1 MQDILESCD
10 ISKGSSLVDDLNVD
24 SIFSQGMTFTFEE
37 EFGIEIDTD
46 VEERL
51 MDPDNT
57 VQDVIDI
64 VKEIM

>member
-24 SIFSQGMTFTFEE
+24 SIFLQGMTFTFEE

-57 VQDVIDI
+57 VQGVIDI

>member
-24 SIFSQGMTFTFEE
+24 SIFLQGMTFTFEE